1 MGCFCSGGSSLGGN
15 REWPGGWF
23 GIVGGRCGR
32 AGGLSL
38 WLIFLRR
45 LFLFLNLGLLLDV
58 VRSFHAGLGFVILLQ
73 SEVVAPTVRLKRCC
87 LCL

>member
-1 MGCFCSGGSSLGGN
+1 MGCWVERSRLGGSREWLGG
-15 REWPGGWF
+15 RF
-23 GIVGGRCGR
+23 GIAGGRCGR

-45 LFLFLNLGLLLDV
+45 LLLLLDVGLLLDV
-58 VRSFHAGLGFVILLQ
+58 VRSLRVDLGFVILLQ
-73 SEVVAPTVRLKRCC
+73 SEVVAPTVRWKRYC